1 MEKED
6 ELKFDFP
13 DMDIKEDELNK
24 DGEYKNKEAYEETIK
39 ESGIE
44 DKNMLEEI
52 TSAMES
58 GKESG
63 VILSEKTNIDDSNV
77 AEIYKGL
84 GMAAGVTIGVGKVSK
99 SLSQKFAGKLF
110 DKLSE
115 KVMEMAEE
123 KKKTDS

>member
-1 MEKED
+1 MKKEE

-13 DMDIKEDELNK
+13 DMDIKEDELNR

-39 ESGIE
+39 ESGIK

-52 TSAMES
+52 KSAMES

-63 VILSEKTNIDDSNV
+63 VILSEKTNIDDSNA

-99 SLSQKFAGKLF
+99 TLSQKLAGKLF
-110 DKLSE
+110 DKISE
-115 KVMEMAEE
+115 KVIEMTDE
-123 KKKTDS
+123 KKKKDS